1 MHKLLCV
8 VKSETLGHAPKRT
21 ESRDR
26 GLQSEKAIIGEIS
39 EACKKSTTIYL
50 NLFLFSFINA
60 QSWSIMPYFIRIC
73 VDVIILC

>member
-50 NLFLFSFINA
+50 NLFI
-60 QSWSIMPYFIRIC
+60 YFY
-73 VDVIILC
+73 

>member
-39 EACKKSTTIYL
+39 EACKKSTTI
-50 NLFLFSFINA
+50 LFTFISFLLLMLQVFPI
-60 QSWSIMPYFIRIC
+60 
-73 VDVIILC
+73 